1 MAESMRAVL
10 LESFGG
16 PEVLGSLRDVPVPEP
31 APDEVLVRVRA
42 CSVCYLDSIIRRGIR
57 PGIELPLILGHEIAG
72 EVVDRG
78 RNVTGFAPETRVA
91 STYRAPCGHCH
102 YCRDERSIFC
112 TNVDGVGVER
122 NGGYAEYVVLPP
134 ASLSEIPDGVD
145 DEAASFAGCVLGA
158 VYRAVREKGRV
169 RPGDTVLVTGAGGG
183 AGIHS
188 VQLAALAG
196 ARVLAATTSPAKAKL
211 IETNGADEVLTGS
224 PEEVLER
231 VRELTQGRGV
241 EIVIDCVGQATSSL
255 SLRSLARGGRLV
267 FVGELGIEPTRVS
280 VARMLYRETEIYG
293 VASPSAGELST
304 ILDLIAWGKI
314 KPVISDVF
322 PLEGAAEA
330 HRRLDEGANIGKMT
344 LKP

>member
-1 MAESMRAVL
+1 MAESMRAVV

-16 PEVLGSLRDVPVPEP
+16 PEVLGPLREVPVPEP
-31 APDEVLVRVRA
+31 TPDEILVRVRA

-78 RNVTGFAPETRVA
+78 RNVMGFTPGTRVA

-112 TNVDGVGVER
+112 TNVHGVGVER

-158 VYRAVREKGRV
+158 AYRAVREKGRV

-211 IETNGADEVLTGS
+211 IEANGADEVLMGS

-267 FVGELGIEPTRVS
+267 FVGELGIEPTKVS

-322 PLEGAAEA
+322 PLERAAEA
-330 HRRLDEGANIGKMT
+330 HRLLDERANTGKMT